1 MNKEKK
7 NNWFTLKFYTS
18 KIAQVAVAVGGMATI
33 TSCTMFLHE
42 KKVPSELLNNHH
54 FSDKE

>member
-7 NNWFTLKFYTS
+7 WFNIKFFAS
-18 KIAQVAVAVGGMATI
+18 KVAAVVAAVGGTATI

-42 KKVPSELLNNHH
+42 KKVPNELLNNHR
-54 FSDKE
+54 FTDKE